1 MLFGLRPSL
10 DITVAT
16 ELVETAKC
24 ANKDKVV
31 FFFFFLPFLLS
42 VPSLH
47 PADSYH
53 VWWSS
58 ESQSKCR
65 LCPKR
70 VNTVNRND
78 FLTSEQLSHQK
89 NVNFARHLPGI
100 RIKLSRQKKADRLEA
115 KGKPSES
122 SQLLSDF
129 FIFFLHKTLFHSR
142 SPFVLNLR

>member
-1 MLFGLRPSL
+1 MFLVPAPPRISPWKRNLLRQQNVQTRIRL
-10 DITVAT
+10 
-16 ELVETAKC
+16 
-24 ANKDKVV
+24 
-31 FFFFFLPFLLS
+31 FFFLPFLLS

-47 PADSYH
+47 PTDSYH

-78 FLTSEQLSHQK
+78 FLTSEQLNHQK

-100 RIKLSRQKKADRLEA
+100 RIKPSGRRRLADRKRRKNPLSRCICF
-115 KGKPSES
+115 
-122 SQLLSDF
+122 LLFSFYF
-129 FIFFLHKTLFHSR
+129 FFF
-142 SPFVLNLR
+142 